1 MQIAIA
7 AANQREAPAPRP
19 HPSRLAAAR
28 TSGRRCTLVTF
39 SLTLVPV
46 YVTGTMPARSR
57 DVTGDGR
64 LTERVRFLRAGL
76 VTPFSGGFGNTPGRH
91 YDRSARSSLDWDR
104 LKMGNA
110 GQGHVPGSA

>member
-46 YVTGTMPARSR
+46 YVTGTMSAHPR

-76 VTPFSGGFGNTPGRH
+76 VTPFSGGLGIAFPWF
-91 YDRSARSSLDWDR
+91 SLECLEIDFLGFVQEVMWIVR
-104 LKMGNA
+104 A
-110 GQGHVPGSA
+110 